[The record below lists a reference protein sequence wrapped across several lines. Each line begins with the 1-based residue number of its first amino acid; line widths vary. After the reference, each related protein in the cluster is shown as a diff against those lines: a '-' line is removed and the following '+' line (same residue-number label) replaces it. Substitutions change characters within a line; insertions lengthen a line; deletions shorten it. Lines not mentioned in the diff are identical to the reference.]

1 MRRLNTHK
9 MLRSFGWMILFSV
22 VFFSPSFSLKI
33 ETDVFNLNA
42 CVETAL
48 KNNPNILASGFSVG
62 QSQAAIKEARSGFY
76 PTLSFNAA
84 GSHSE
89 FETGLAGSGTTDRE
103 NLSSGLSAHYTLF
116 RGYKTIAAVNAAKA
130 NFQATEAQHLAN
142 RQELI
147 IAVTET
153 YYRLLQAERFVA
165 VSEQSV
171 ERAKMHLNFSNA
183 RFKAGLANRSDVL
196 KATVEHSDV
205 RLALISAQN
214 SRLLLRG
221 QLNTLMGRAVYL
233 PIRIIDDLETDT
245 ISLDSSSFDVE
256 NQFKKMMQTA
266 FQRRAELRKIENQI
280 KAQRANFQYAR
291 GDYFPNVSLDGSYGY
306 SGEAFTDLY
315 ASSYIG
321 ISLNFP
327 LFAGFSRSA
336 RMQQENLALQNLA
349 RQKES
354 LRQQVSL
361 EVWDAFLQVKK
372 ATEQIANSRIFY
384 ENALENRNIAEGEYR
399 EGLGSMLDVIDA
411 QTALVNSEQT
421 LIESLAD
428 YKISLAAL
436 DRTVG
441 LNNVKEILK

>member
-9 MLRSFGWMILFSV
+9 TCLIFGWMILLSV
-22 VFFSPSFSLKI
+22 VFFSPSFSKES
-33 ETDVFNLNA
+33 ETDVFNLSA

-62 QSQAAIKEARSGFY
+62 QSQAAIKETRSGFY
-76 PTLSFNAA
+76 PTLSFNAT
-84 GSHSE
+84 GNHSE
-89 FETGLAGSGTTDRE
+89 FENGSASTGTTDRE
-103 NLSSGLSAHYTLF
+103 NLSGGLSAHYTLF
-116 RGYKTIAAVNAAKA
+116 RGFKTMATVNAAKA
-130 NFQATEAQHLAN
+130 NFQANEAQHQVN

-153 YYRLLQAERFVA
+153 YYRLLQAERFVT
-165 VSEQSV
+165 VNEQSI

-205 RLALISAQN
+205 QLALISAQN

-233 PIRIIDDLETDT
+233 PIQIIDDLETDT
-245 ISLDSSSFDVE
+245 VSLDSSSFDVG
-256 NQFKKMMQTA
+256 NQFKKIVQTA
-266 FQRRAELRKIENQI
+266 FQHRAELIKIENQI
-280 KAQRANFQYAR
+280 KAQRAHIQFAR

-306 SGEAFTDLY
+306 SGEAITDLY

-327 LFAGFSRSA
+327 LFTGFSRSS

-349 RQKES
+349 LQKES

-372 ATEQIANSRIFY
+372 ATEQVANSRIFY
-384 ENALENRNIAEGEYR
+384 ENAMENRNIAEGEYR

-411 QTALVNSEQT
+411 QTALVYSEQM

-428 YKISLAAL
+428 YKIALAAL

-441 LNNVKEILK
+441 INNVKEILK